1 MDINDEWKIGEK
13 ETGLLATLDSHKR
26 LHPIKPVEKVDRIES
41 DEVEYQLYSYGKIYP
56 SHVGTEPLSILTD
69 FPFKLFNSSTP
80 PSPQPQ
86 KLCLTFRAPY
96 EYRGTVIQV
105 YSTFSHETAK
115 EFAAF
120 LSLLTRRR
128 VFVGKQTR
136 CGGLPIEEEIDIYPR
151 SYFQKKQGKKEIKPK
166 EVYKLLEN
174 LQAMDKSIAKGFI
187 LAMRLYHSAIAMMYT
202 EPELSY
208 IFLVTCLE
216 AISSAVYKDYR
227 PDNEEEFLDSR
238 FPGWGGP
245 LKTLPLD
252 QRAELKEVLLKGENF
267 MRSKIFNFVNEN
279 VPEHFWSEEEDDA
292 KSEDMIFKTIPGYDY
307 FKDLE
312 KIEKGKL
319 KQVLKDIY
327 NARSQLIHEGIRLPQ
342 IISFGLSLIP
352 VEALA
357 KITETSPFLEIPP
370 LLTFERLVSYS
381 MVEFMRKQQASF
393 PK

>member
-1 MDINDEWKIGEK
+1 MDIKDEWEIGEK
-13 ETGLLATLDSHKR
+13 ETGLLATLDSDKR
-26 LHPIKPVEKVDRIES
+26 LHPGKPVEKVDRIES

-69 FPFKLFNSSTP
+69 FPFKLFSSSTP

-105 YSTFSHETAK
+105 YSPFSHETANS
-115 EFAAF
+115 FAAF

-136 CGGLPIEEEIDIYPR
+136 YGGLPIEEELYLYPR
-151 SYFQKKQGKKEIKPK
+151 SYFQKRQGKKEIKPK

-174 LQAMDKSIAKGFI
+174 LQAMDRNIAKGFI
-187 LAMRLYHSAIAMMYT
+187 LAMRLYHSAIGMMYT

-216 AISSAVYKDYR
+216 AISSAVYKEYR

-238 FPGWGGP
+238 FTGWGGP
-245 LKTLPLD
+245 LKTLPPD

-267 MRSKIFNFVNEN
+267 MRRKIFKFVNEN

-292 KSEDMIFKTIPGYDY
+292 KPEEYTKFKTIPGSDY
-307 FKDLE
+307 SNNLE
-312 KIEKGKL
+312 KIEKVKL
-319 KQVLKDIY
+319 KQVLNDIY
-327 NARSQLIHEGIRLPQ
+327 TARSQLIHEGIRLPQ
-342 IISFGLSLIP
+342 SISFGLSLIS
-352 VEALA
+352 VEAL
-357 KITETSPFLEIPP
+357 TEVTRTSHFLEIPT

-381 MVEFMRKQQASF
+381 MVEFLRKQ
-393 PK
+393 